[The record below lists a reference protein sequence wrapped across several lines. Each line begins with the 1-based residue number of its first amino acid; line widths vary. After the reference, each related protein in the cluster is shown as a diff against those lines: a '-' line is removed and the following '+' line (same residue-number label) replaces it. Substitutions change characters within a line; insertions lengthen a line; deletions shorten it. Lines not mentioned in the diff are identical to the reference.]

1 MAFKRASKHGRWAR
15 ISIQGP
21 SGGGKTTTA
30 LRLARGLSPAGRIA
44 VIDSE
49 GGRSEVE
56 DERIEGGFD
65 VSILDRARGEDFI
78 REMRA
83 AAKAGY
89 GVIILDSI
97 SAEWEALLAEKDAL
111 PEKKKFTGW
120 SVLTPKH
127 DAFIKEINAY
137 PGHVI
142 ATMRSKIRHEVQQ
155 VERNGR
161 TVNQP
166 VKLGMEPVAR
176 GGTEYEFDLAF
187 ELDHESNCW
196 LNKRPR
202 GAFGLTTGDS
212 WKEPGEDLGRLIA
225 ERLGHV
231 EAGSVA
237 PTSSGAPTAPKA
249 EDSRPKNA
257 GIHPP
262 DWSCTAAKVMS
273 EELAKLSD
281 KTIEGF
287 VFDGSPPASVS
298 KYFSPE
304 AIAERGRDAAKT
316 MLRTLREAAD
326 KQGSGS

>member
-1 MAFKRASKHGRWAR
+1 MTFKKASKHGRWAR

-65 VSILDRARGEDFI
+65 VSILERARGEDFI

-127 DAFIKEINAY
+127 DAFIKEINTY

-231 EAGSVA
+231 EAKPQTIQDA
-237 PTSSGAPTAPKA
+237 PDAQAAEKA
-249 EDSRPKNA
+249 EPRDA
-257 GIHPP
+257 VIHPP
-262 DWSCTAAKVMS
+262 DWSLAAARVMD
-273 EELAKLSD
+273 EERAKLTE

-287 VFDGSPPASVS
+287 VFDGSPPASIS
-298 KYFSPE
+298 AYFSPG
-304 AIAERGRDAAKT
+304 AIAERGRDDAKA
-316 MLRTLREAAD
+316 MLRLLREAAD